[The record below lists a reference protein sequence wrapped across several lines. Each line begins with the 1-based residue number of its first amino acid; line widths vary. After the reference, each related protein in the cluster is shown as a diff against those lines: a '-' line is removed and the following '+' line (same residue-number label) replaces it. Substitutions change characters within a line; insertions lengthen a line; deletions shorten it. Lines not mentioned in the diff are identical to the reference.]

1 MLLLLPQHNQ
11 TVQRYG
17 YIVIV
22 PGTATKPTDSPQN
35 SSQGGSLRIIR
46 ARDQSAQDVGLNRE
60 HKQMQLLLL
69 CTMFQYRPGTTLM
82 AQRTAMLPTSTVR
95 MHHSSL
101 QTEFAAK
108 IFTSQSG

>member
-11 TVQRYG
+11 TVQRHG
-17 YIVIV
+17 YIIVIV
-22 PGTATKPTDSPQN
+22 PDTATKPTDPPQN

-69 CTMFQYRPGTTLM
+69 CTMF
-82 AQRTAMLPTSTVR
+82 
-95 MHHSSL
+95 
-101 QTEFAAK
+101 
-108 IFTSQSG
+108 